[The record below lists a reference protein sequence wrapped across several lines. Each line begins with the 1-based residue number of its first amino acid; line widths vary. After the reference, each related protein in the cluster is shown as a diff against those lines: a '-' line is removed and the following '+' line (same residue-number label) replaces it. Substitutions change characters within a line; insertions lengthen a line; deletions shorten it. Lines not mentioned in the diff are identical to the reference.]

1 MLEYGLTTLVK
12 TGRPVMVIADGDFRG
27 MKSGG
32 ITLDL
37 AVIPTGTGQTL
48 TDDTVVPTGVPF
60 LRYGQIMTKETTAA
74 VQTITFAGT
83 VSGGTYTLTYNG
95 QSAVL
100 AYNATAAQVAA
111 AINALSTVAS
121 ISPTVTTTGGPGPTN
136 IVATF
141 PPALGA
147 TLMTVVDNTTGAGHS
162 VTIGNTTPGIAT
174 GAKFGPYDSAAT
186 DGRQTLTRGECFIL
200 NRTWIDN
207 ALGFGL
213 GQATSHPAVFDTGRV
228 WKSRLI
234 QAGAGAA
241 SLAAGPTLAAFLT
254 AFPGISFV
262 QE

>member
-1 MLEYGLTTLVK
+1 MFEYGLNTLTK

-48 TDDTVVPTGVPF
+48 ADDTVVPTGVPF
-60 LRYGQIMTKETTAA
+60 LRYGQIITKETTAA
-74 VQTITFAGT
+74 VQTITFGGT
-83 VSGGTYTLTYNG
+83 VSGGTYTLSYNG

-141 PPALGA
+141 PPSLGA
-147 TLMTVVDNTTGAGHS
+147 TLMTVVDNTTGASHS
-162 VTIGNTTPGIAT
+162 VTIANTTPGIAT
-174 GAKFGPYDSAAT
+174 GGKFGPYDPAAT

-207 ALGFGL
+207 ALGLGL

-228 WKSRLI
+228 WKTRII
-234 QAGAGAA
+234 QSGVATA
-241 SLAAGPTLAAFLT
+241 SLAVGPTLANFLT
-254 AFPGISFV
+254 AFPGVSFV
-262 QE
+262 QD